1 VSAALKL
8 APKYLRVSEAAERLS
23 VSKSFIRS
31 LIAEGFLPAV
41 RATVAGRDATKAPLL
56 IDERDLADL
65 ASKFER
71 VRRSAGTR

>member
-31 LIAEGFLPAV
+31 LIAEGYLGAV
-41 RATVAGRDATKAPLL
+41 RATVPGRDTTKAPLL
-56 IDERDLADL
+56 ISESEL
-65 ASKFER
+65 ASVAAQFQR
-71 VRRSAGTR
+71 VEKSKS